1 MGNKI
6 KILADSTCDLPP
18 EVVEKYDIGIIPLYV
33 IMDDKSYRD
42 GIDTNSEA
50 LFEYSN
56 RTKTTPKTAAASVAD
71 FIDVFKPY
79 VEEGCDIICFGI
91 SSKFSSTIQN
101 AEIAAK
107 EFPQAKIFAYDSY
120 NLSTGIGLQ
129 VMYACELRN
138 EGMDAAEIVKKLEEI
153 RPKVRA
159 SFVVDVMTFL
169 HRGGRCSALTAV
181 GASVLQIHPQI
192 VVEDGM
198 MHPDKKYR
206 GNIIKSACAYAD
218 DLLQNIE
225 RIDPRRVFVTCS
237 SKDMELINA
246 VKSHVESKGYFK
258 EVLWSLA
265 GSTVA
270 SHCGPK
276 IIGVLFIEK

>member
-1 MGNKI
+1 MCNKI

-18 EVVEKYDIGIIPLYV
+18 EIVEKLDIGIIPLYV

-42 GIDTNSEA
+42 GVDTSSNA

-71 FIDVFKPY
+71 FVDAFKPY
-79 VEEGCDIICFGI
+79 VEDGYDIICFCI

-101 AEIAAK
+101 AAIAAE
-107 EFPQAKIFAYDSY
+107 EFPQSKIFAYDSL
-120 NLSTGIGLQ
+120 NLSTGVGLQ
-129 VMYACELRN
+129 VMYACELRD
-138 EGMDAAEIVKKLEEI
+138 EGLPVEEIVKKLEEI

-169 HRGGRCSALTAV
+169 YRGGRCSALTAV

-206 GNIIKSACAYAD
+206 GNITKSACNYAD
-218 DLLQNIE
+218 ELLENIE
-225 RIDPRRVFVTCS
+225 RIDPKRVFVTCS
-237 SKDMELINA
+237 SDDRDLINA

-258 EVLWSLA
+258 EVLTSVA

-276 IIGVLFIEK
+276 TIGVLFIEK